1 MPSYNTKSEV
11 SEGRNIYRN
20 QYNETTKQFNFGHRL
35 FFIWGG
41 SCLKLIRHD
50 ILIWVVLYA
59 LLSLLYRCV
68 LCTFEDQRHRE
79 MFELLCIY
87 AERFSGLLPITFI
100 TGFYVSNVVSRWW
113 DQFMSLPW
121 PDTLAMKL
129 AANIP
134 NGTVRFYKNNIW
146 FKKTDT
152 HLLLYTI
159 ANVCPFWV

>member
-1 MPSYNTKSEV
+1 
-11 SEGRNIYRN
+11 
-20 QYNETTKQFNFGHRL
+20 
-35 FFIWGG
+35 
-41 SCLKLIRHD
+41 
-50 ILIWVVLYA
+50 
-59 LLSLLYRCV
+59 
-68 LCTFEDQRHRE
+68 

-134 NGTVRFYKNNIW
+134 NGMVRFYKKHVECMLTSEGLWN
-146 FKKTDT
+146 FD
-152 HLLLYTI
+152 
-159 ANVCPFWV
+159 FGGS

>member
-20 QYNETTKQFNFGHRL
+20 QYKESSKQFNFGHHL
-35 FFIWGG
+35 LFIWGG
-41 SCLKLIRHD
+41 SCIKLIRHD
-50 ILIWVVLYA
+50 ILIWIVSYT
-59 LLSLLYRCV
+59 LLSLIYRCV
-68 LCTFEDQRHRE
+68 LCSYEDHPRHRE

-134 NGTVRFYKNNIW
+134 NGTVRFYKNMLVVVYLNIR
-146 FKKTDT
+146 
-152 HLLLYTI
+152 
-159 ANVCPFWV
+159 WVMEF

>member
-1 MPSYNTKSEV
+1 MPQYNTKSKV
-11 SEGRNIYRN
+11 DEGGNIYRN
-20 QYNETTKQFNFGHRL
+20 QYKETTKHFSVTKHL
-35 FFIWGG
+35 LCIWGG
-41 SCLKLIRHD
+41 SCLKLIRHH
-50 ILIWVVLYA
+50 ILIWIVLYT

-68 LCTFEDQRHRE
+68 LYEGHPSHKE

-134 NGTVRFYKNNIW
+134 NGTVRFYTNMLGVVYVNIR
-146 FKKTDT
+146 
-152 HLLLYTI
+152 
-159 ANVCPFWV
+159 WVMEF

>member
-1 MPSYNTKSEV
+1 MPQYNTKSEV
-11 SEGRNIYRN
+11 EEGHNIYRN
-20 QYNETTKQFNFGHRL
+20 QYKETAKHFSFTKHLL
-35 FFIWGG
+35 FFWGG
-41 SCLKLIRHD
+41 SCLKLFRHV
-50 ILIWVVLYA
+50 ILIWIVSYT

-68 LCTFEDQRHRE
+68 LCTYEDEDARHRE

-134 NGTVRFYKNNIW
+134 NGTVRFYKNMLGVV
-146 FKKTDT
+146 
-152 HLLLYTI
+152 HSV
-159 ANVCPFWV
+159 ANV

>member
-1 MPSYNTKSEV
+1 MPQYNTKCEA

-20 QYNETTKQFNFGHRL
+20 QYKETSKQFNIGHHML
-35 FFIWGG
+35 FIWGG
-41 SCLKLIRHD
+41 SCLKLIRHH
-50 ILIWVVLYA
+50 ILIWIVLYT

-68 LCTFEDQRHRE
+68 LYEEHRE

-129 AANIP
+129 ATNIP
-134 NGTVRFYKNNIW
+134 NGTVRFYKNM
-146 FKKTDT
+146 
-152 HLLLYTI
+152 LGVVYV
-159 ANVCPFWV
+159 NVRRVMVF